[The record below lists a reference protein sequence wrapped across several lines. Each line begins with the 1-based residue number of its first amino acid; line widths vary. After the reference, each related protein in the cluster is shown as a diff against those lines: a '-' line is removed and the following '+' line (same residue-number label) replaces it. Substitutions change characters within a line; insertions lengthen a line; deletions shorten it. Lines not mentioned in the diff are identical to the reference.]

1 MYTGY
6 SPEPGMGDGQQQQQ
20 RRRRMVISCNECHR
34 RKQRVRPFSL
44 PVSLLLR
51 GQLGLLT
58 ADGGQCDR
66 RQPCSN
72 CSKRD
77 KMVSRRRRVRARCSA
92 SADAAQHLCVYEKPE
107 PEPAQL
113 YAGPASSESVSLSG
127 GPRAYMPQPGPSSV
141 DNSPSSLQSQTTVSP
156 AAAVVAHQSVAE
168 DLGYSLTSP
177 TGTLGIIRQIE
188 SSEHA
193 SASSSAARSSRES
206 RATASEAR
214 NARDVSLQ
222 YRSVLRQLPPKRYV
236 DLLVRGF
243 FVDVAWHYH
252 VVDKGPFEE
261 QLASWYR
268 VSYTALNH
276 GPMSMPPETRLF
288 PALLFQVLAQAL
300 LSQPLCSND
309 ALNDLK
315 YAPEMTYSDLAVE
328 YSDAGNTIMAML
340 GSRDSNMVKVRAGLL
355 RASFQKSTGSVI
367 EAWHSLGSTIRDAQE
382 MGLHRI
388 GTGPDDLAM
397 GPLEQLQELE
407 SRRKMWLVLH
417 LWDAHMAV
425 VLGRPM
431 STKLDHD
438 VFSLSLDCIYGIK
451 AAVTGND
458 ESLWLERHQPTPFAV
473 ILWLYHAAGR
483 YLQDIHEL
491 ESAGATQDRYPVVQE
506 MHAAIVDGMRRLP
519 DWARVNNP
527 NTAWDHEPSCSWLPA
542 ARETLKTELYFVLLA
557 LHRPYIFSVAA
568 SRNEALKAALQI
580 LASQGRLFGLT
591 EPRRYVA
598 FDLVLATFDAMVLVA
613 SIYILYPHENAQHVD
628 ASIRGIEWG
637 LARLDAMR
645 VCNNMA
651 GSAYDTVQTMY
662 GRLRR
667 RLAGAAVPASRAAM
681 GLLSVAS
688 VPGPAPGP
696 ARRSGSAPATSTPS
710 PHDVPIRHLGHDR
723 AYGALGFAH
732 SLDALPPPQPLQH
745 LVFQQLPGTA
755 DSLALPLPPPAEE
768 TTHQAMMPQDFW
780 RLMGDLDS

>member
-6 SPEPGMGDGQQQQQ
+6 SSEPGMGDGQQQQQ

-34 RKQRVRPFSL
+34 RKQR
-44 PVSLLLR
+44 
-51 GQLGLLT
+51 
-58 ADGGQCDR
+58 CDR

-77 KMVSRRRRVRARCSA
+77 KM
-92 SADAAQHLCVYEKPE
+92 HLCVYEKPE

-438 VFSLSLDCIYGIK
+438 AFSLSLDCIYGIK

-458 ESLWLERHQPTPFAV
+458 ESLWLERHQPTPFAE
-473 ILWLYHAAGR
+473 ILILIEMLTNFREYRASGDLGSAYGR
-483 YLQDIHEL
+483 AL
-491 ESAGATQDRYPVVQE
+491 
-506 MHAAIVDGMRRLP
+506 RL
-519 DWARVNNP
+519 
-527 NTAWDHEPSCSWLPA
+527 T
-542 ARETLKTELYFVLLA
+542 
-557 LHRPYIFSVAA
+557 
-568 SRNEALKAALQI
+568 
-580 LASQGRLFGLT
+580 
-591 EPRRYVA
+591 
-598 FDLVLATFDAMVLVA
+598 
-613 SIYILYPHENAQHVD
+613 LYPHENAQHVD

-645 VCNNMA
+645 VCNRMA